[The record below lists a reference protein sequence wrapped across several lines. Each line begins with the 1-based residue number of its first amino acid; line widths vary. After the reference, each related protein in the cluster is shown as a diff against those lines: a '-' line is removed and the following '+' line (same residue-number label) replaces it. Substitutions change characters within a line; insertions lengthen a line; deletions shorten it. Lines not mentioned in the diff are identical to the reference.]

1 MAIGGCTRINKIDLL
16 EAIGHVHVRLAAHI
30 GRQVAAGGLS
40 PARYRVL
47 RFIEARAP
55 TTAGEVRAF
64 FGLAPRSVTEAL
76 DSLERDGLIQR
87 QRDPADRRVSR
98 LVILPAG
105 IAALEASRP
114 ILMNAAEAAFAG
126 LSPAEG
132 DQLLALLNRVLE
144 KVA

>member
-1 MAIGGCTRINKIDLL
+1 MDLL
-16 EAIGHVHVRLAAHI
+16 EAIGHVHVRLVTHVS
-30 GRQVAAGGLS
+30 RRVASGGLS
-40 PARYRVL
+40 PARYRIL

-55 TTAGEVRAF
+55 TTAGQVRAF

-87 QRDPADRRVSR
+87 QRDPEDRRVAR
-98 LVILPAG
+98 LVMLPAG

-114 ILMNAAEAAFAG
+114 LLMDAADAAFSG
-126 LSPAEG
+126 LSAEEG

-144 KVA
+144 TVG